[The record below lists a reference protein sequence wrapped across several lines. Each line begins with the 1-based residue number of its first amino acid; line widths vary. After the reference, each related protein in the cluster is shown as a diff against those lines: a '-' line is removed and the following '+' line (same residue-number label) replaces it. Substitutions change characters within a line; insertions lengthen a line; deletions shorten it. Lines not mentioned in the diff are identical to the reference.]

1 MFAEQNTQVTPG
13 DLKKNCSTE
22 NDGVKYSLDGKKLL
36 RYKRTKEDR
45 KYVIPDS
52 VEFICD
58 GSFRNNRFIEKVTLP
73 SCLKGIGKEA
83 FKGCIC
89 LKEIIFPSNIRFIG
103 DDAFNGTGVIDIN
116 LKDTQIETLNKNSFY
131 DCDNLRYIELPESLR
146 KIETGALYH
155 TCIRNLVLPDSIIF
169 IEEDAIYSDYMKS
182 IKLPKNLE
190 NMNPMSFR
198 RWSSVI
204 EFYGIPNNFVE
215 ENGLLFS
222 KDKKKLFMCL
232 ADSDTLVIPS
242 SVEFIMPNFLYHSPK
257 VSRVSFEKGSNL
269 RQIQKEAFQCSKLR
283 KITLPE
289 GLEDIE
295 CKAFYATSLI
305 SINLP
310 LSIKTIGDE
319 AFAENSSLYEIW
331 IPSTISSVGSDIF
344 KDSEDLEYI
353 KTNVGGKDILKGK
366 IHQYRDIISE
376 KPMED
381 LNEKEV
387 GLGYWDSVKCL
398 IPESPF
404 IKIDIDEFANSIN
417 WKSLGVQINNINI
430 ETDDGRT
437 ILLFFEISGKIKQDF
452 ELNIAVYDKKNRIRK
467 TFFLEYVSSTSL
479 KYQGKFETIISGEF
493 DLQFDCNEISKIK
506 FFVE

>member
-1 MFAEQNTQVTPG
+1 M
-13 DLKKNCSTE
+13 
-22 NDGVKYSLDGKKLL
+22 
-36 RYKRTKEDR
+36 
-45 KYVIPDS
+45 
-52 VEFICD
+52 
-58 GSFRNNRFIEKVTLP
+58 
-73 SCLKGIGKEA
+73 
-83 FKGCIC
+83 
-89 LKEIIFPSNIRFIG
+89 
-103 DDAFNGTGVIDIN
+103 
-116 LKDTQIETLNKNSFY
+116 
-131 DCDNLRYIELPESLR
+131 
-146 KIETGALYH
+146 
-155 TCIRNLVLPDSIIF
+155 F

>member
-169 IEEDAIYSDYMKS
+169 IEEDVY
-182 IKLPKNLE
+182 
-190 NMNPMSFR
+190 R
-198 RWSSVI
+198 RRC
-204 EFYGIPNNFVE
+204 Y
-215 ENGLLFS
+215 LF
-222 KDKKKLFMCL
+222 
-232 ADSDTLVIPS
+232 
-242 SVEFIMPNFLYHSPK
+242 
-257 VSRVSFEKGSNL
+257 
-269 RQIQKEAFQCSKLR
+269 
-283 KITLPE
+283 
-289 GLEDIE
+289 
-295 CKAFYATSLI
+295 
-305 SINLP
+305 
-310 LSIKTIGDE
+310 
-319 AFAENSSLYEIW
+319 
-331 IPSTISSVGSDIF
+331 
-344 KDSEDLEYI
+344 
-353 KTNVGGKDILKGK
+353 
-366 IHQYRDIISE
+366 
-376 KPMED
+376 
-381 LNEKEV
+381 
-387 GLGYWDSVKCL
+387 
-398 IPESPF
+398 
-404 IKIDIDEFANSIN
+404 
-417 WKSLGVQINNINI
+417 
-430 ETDDGRT
+430 
-437 ILLFFEISGKIKQDF
+437 
-452 ELNIAVYDKKNRIRK
+452 
-467 TFFLEYVSSTSL
+467 
-479 KYQGKFETIISGEF
+479 
-493 DLQFDCNEISKIK
+493 
-506 FFVE
+506 